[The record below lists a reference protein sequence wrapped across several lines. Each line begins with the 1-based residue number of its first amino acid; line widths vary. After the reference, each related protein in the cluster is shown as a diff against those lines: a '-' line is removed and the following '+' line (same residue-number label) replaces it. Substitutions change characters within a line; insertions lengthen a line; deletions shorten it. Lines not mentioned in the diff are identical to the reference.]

1 MGRSG
6 KGGDGRKNGDRKRYD
21 ERRDNYP
28 GQAKFTAKHRD
39 LLDDIL
45 SKRESEKDDRQMRKK
60 MARMEARIRKD
71 VGAPPMKSSSKE
83 EDSASD
89 EFDDDS
95 DLYETIKFIIQLFTN
110 IPQTHRYV
118 QCAKYNKSLSPILL
132 GWNCLPT

>member
-6 KGGDGRKNGDRKRYD
+6 KGGDGRKNGDRKRHD
-21 ERRDNYP
+21 ERRDYH

-89 EFDDDS
+89 DFDD
-95 DLYETIKFIIQLFTN
+95 
-110 IPQTHRYV
+110 
-118 QCAKYNKSLSPILL
+118 
-132 GWNCLPT
+132 